1 MSQLKQTI
9 KAYYWL
15 TKPGIIYGNALTATG
30 GFFLASKGDV
40 DFALL
45 LVTIA
50 GISLIIGAACVINN
64 YIDRGIDKKMAR
76 TKGRALVSGIIP
88 GNVALIYAA
97 ILGTAGFA
105 TLILLTNG
113 VTALLGFIAIFV
125 YVVLYGIG
133 KRRSEHGTA
142 VGSIAGALPPVG
154 GYTAVTGQFD
164 GGAATLFLI
173 MVFWQMPH
181 FYAIAMY
188 RFDDYKAAKLPVLP
202 VKRGML
208 AAKVQIMLYVAGF
221 VGANMLLT
229 LSGYTGYIYLVVMT
243 TVGVGWLWL
252 GLKGFKAPDDRKW
265 ARKMFFFSLLVVLT
279 LAVMLSVG
287 AILP

>member
-1 MSQLKQTI
+1 MNQTL

-30 GFFLASKGDV
+30 GFFLASKGHV

-50 GISLIIGAACVINN
+50 GISLIIAAACVINN

-88 GNVALIYAA
+88 SAAALIYATV
-97 ILGTAGFA
+97 LGAAGFV

-125 YVVLYGIG
+125 YVVLYGIS
-133 KRRSEHGTA
+133 KRRSVHGTA

-154 GYTAVTGQFD
+154 GYTAVTGQLD
-164 GGAATLFLI
+164 GGAAILFLI

-188 RFDDYKAAKLPVLP
+188 RFDDYKAAELPVLP

-208 AAKVQIMLYVAGF
+208 AAKVQIMLYGAGF
-221 VGANMLLT
+221 VGANILLT

-243 TVGVGWLWL
+243 IMGTLWL
-252 GLKGFKAPDDRKW
+252 RLGFKGFKTLDDRKW